1 MASHIQRTHRS
12 GCLRAGVLGANAGV
26 LSFSSLI
33 LGVAATRHAAGWSV
47 RSGAPQSSEESWPLL
62 DLELLRQSED
72 TMIRRLILAVLL
84 LVSTTYAA
92 ANNYNDVFF
101 DVAEPGWGVFV
112 KQSNTF
118 QFLAFYIYG
127 PSGQPTWYTAQL
139 SNNGDGTGL
148 IYSGPLYATTGTYFA
163 NPWQGDVATQV
174 GTASFQGSAV
184 PEDYFHATLTY
195 TVNGVTVTKN
205 IQRQTLTAY
214 ALSGT
219 YSGSI
224 AGSVSSC
231 GNAANNGNVSARFNL
246 NLVQVGD
253 ASATL
258 TFNFVDTAHSG
269 MVCTLNGPLTHY
281 GGVYTITD
289 AQYACSAAG
298 FSAGSIVSAALNLL
312 DQTGQG
318 VEGKW
323 TATTSVGC
331 SQTIRFAAVS
341 N

>member
-1 MASHIQRTHRS
+1 
-12 GCLRAGVLGANAGV
+12 
-26 LSFSSLI
+26 
-33 LGVAATRHAAGWSV
+33 
-47 RSGAPQSSEESWPLL
+47 
-62 DLELLRQSED
+62 
-72 TMIRRLILAVLL
+72 MIRKLILAVILF
-84 LVSTTYAA
+84 VSATYAS
-92 ANNYNDVFF
+92 ANSYNDVFF

-112 KQSNTF
+112 KQSNNF
-118 QFLAFYIYG
+118 QFLAFFIYG

-139 SNNGDGTGL
+139 TGDGTGL
-148 IYSGPLYATTGTYFA
+148 NYSGPLYATTGTYFGS
-163 NPWQGDVATQV
+163 PWQGDVPTQV

-195 TVNGVTVTKN
+195 TVNGVQVTKA
-205 IQRQTLTAY
+205 IQRQTLTPY

-224 AGSVSSC
+224 AGSVSGCADPAS
-231 GNAANNGNVSARFNL
+231 NGNVNGRFNL
-246 NLVQVGD
+246 TVAQIGD

-258 TFNFVDTAHSG
+258 TLNFVDTAHSG
-269 MVCTLNGPLTHY
+269 MVCTLSGPLTHY
-281 GGVYTITD
+281 GGLYTITG

-298 FSAGSIVSAALNLL
+298 FSSGTIASAAVNLL

-323 TATTSVGC
+323 TATTSTGC
-331 SQTIRFAAVS
+331 SQTIRFSAVS

>member
-1 MASHIQRTHRS
+1 
-12 GCLRAGVLGANAGV
+12 
-26 LSFSSLI
+26 
-33 LGVAATRHAAGWSV
+33 
-47 RSGAPQSSEESWPLL
+47 
-62 DLELLRQSED
+62 
-72 TMIRRLILAVLL
+72 MIRRLILAVLL
-84 LVSTTYAA
+84 LSASYAA
-92 ANNYNDVFF
+92 ANTYNDVFF

-112 KQSNTF
+112 KQSNKF

-127 PSGQPTWYTAQL
+127 QTGQPTWYTAQL
-139 SNNGDGTGL
+139 TNSDGTGL
-148 IYSGPLYATTGTYFA
+148 NYSGPLFATTGTYFA
-163 NPWQGDVATQV
+163 NAWQGYVLTQV

-231 GNAANNGNVSARFNL
+231 ANAANNGNVSARFNL

-281 GGVYTITD
+281 GGVYTITG

-323 TATTSVGC
+323 TATTSAGC
-331 SQTIRFAAVS
+331 SQTIRFTAVS

>member
-1 MASHIQRTHRS
+1 
-12 GCLRAGVLGANAGV
+12 
-26 LSFSSLI
+26 
-33 LGVAATRHAAGWSV
+33 
-47 RSGAPQSSEESWPLL
+47 
-62 DLELLRQSED
+62 
-72 TMIRRLILAVLL
+72 MIRRLILAVLL
-84 LVSTTYAA
+84 LSASYAA
-92 ANNYNDVFF
+92 ANTYNDVFF

-112 KQSNTF
+112 KQSNKF

-127 PSGQPTWYTAQL
+127 QTGQPTWYTAQL
-139 SNNGDGTGL
+139 TNSDGTGL
-148 IYSGPLYATTGTYFA
+148 NYSGPLFATTGTYFA
-163 NPWQGDVATQV
+163 NAWQGYVLTQV

-195 TVNGVTVTKN
+195 TVNGVTVTKA
-205 IQRQTLTAY
+205 IQRQNLTDF

-231 GNAANNGNVSARFNL
+231 ADVANNGNVNGRFSL
-246 NLVQVGD
+246 NLAQAGD
-253 ASATL
+253 ASAATL

-281 GGVYTITD
+281 GGLYTITG
-289 AQYACSAAG
+289 AQYACSAGG
-298 FSAGSIVSAALNLL
+298 FSPGTVVSVALNLL

-323 TATTSVGC
+323 TATTSAGC
-331 SQTIRFAAVS
+331 SQTIRFSAVS